1 MQGWVLKRNSTLNDV
16 ASRAGVSTATVARV
30 VHERGYVSETTKV
43 RVMSAIRA
51 VDYRSNSLARSLK
64 QSRTRVIG
72 QVLQSTFPNT
82 FYVQVALGAERLAT
96 ELGYS
101 LLTYNVQGDA
111 SAERKAVEAFL
122 SWRVDAILFITP
134 IDGANVNLSLSAGV
148 PAVQVERPALEACDH
163 VLVDNYMGAR
173 AAMDHLIGFGHKRV
187 AFIGQDPNAQVNSIS
202 AYVERE
208 RLRAYQDALTSSG
221 IPSDDR
227 LISLGNYYT
236 LRDRSANEDG
246 YRATQR
252 FLEIDEPPTAIF
264 ASSDILAAG
273 VIQCLYARGLNVPR
287 QVSVV
292 GFDDTYA
299 AFVTPMLTTV
309 RLPMEDLGKVA
320 MQLAIGRVEGQL
332 VHEEVQTQRF
342 PTQLIIRD
350 STGPAP

>member
-1 MQGWVLKRNSTLNDV
+1 MKRNATLNDV
-16 ASRAGVSTATVARV
+16 AFKAGVSTATVARV
-30 VHERGYVSETTKV
+30 VHKRGYVSEDTRA
-43 RVMSAIRA
+43 RVLLAIKA

-111 SAERKAVEAFL
+111 GAEKKAVEAFL

-134 IDGANVNLSLSAGV
+134 IDSANVNLSLSAGV
-148 PAVQVERPALEACDH
+148 PAVQVERPVLETCDH
-163 VLVDNYMGAR
+163 VLVDNYVGAR
-173 AAMDHLIGFGHKRV
+173 AAMDHLIGFGHRRI
-187 AFIGQDPNAQVNSIS
+187 AFVGQDPSAQASSIS

-208 RLRAYQDALTSSG
+208 RFKAYQDALASLGVAT
-221 IPSDDR
+221 DKQ

-252 FLEIDEPPTAIF
+252 FLAIDEPPTAIF

-273 VIQCLYARGLNVPR
+273 VIQCLYSRGLNVPG

-309 RLPMEDLGKVA
+309 RLPMEELGKVA
-320 MQLAIGRVEGQL
+320 MELVIGRVEGQY
-332 VHEEVQTQRF
+332 VQEEPQMRRF
-342 PTQLIIRD
+342 PTKLIIRD